1 MIEEKKF
8 EGNWFIEEQSKDKND
23 WIGGVLEYHPIDG
36 ATLTLFEPL
45 ENERRPQIER
55 IYGRTIDGDEITL
68 RNCFL
73 RARSRSQGTVTSGSV
88 KFDIQQIIVGGILPE
103 DSLQFNK
110 VKIEI
115 ESLIHWRQST
125 GIHIDEAFFQEVENP
140 NVNFSARYE
149 NLDSKELSI
158 QNSTIRIQTAAD
170 FTVQRIGG
178 LSIDEK
184 SYFELVSSDKEHYS
198 LDQTLTFVRR
208 LQNFVALGLN
218 KPIQPSKITAIP
230 LNHEKP
236 VEILPGINPTPENR
250 GSFHPSQANFLE
262 NDLEDVEATLSNWWE
277 TIEDLQPVFNLY
289 FSSLYYNLPLQIHYR
304 TLCAALEAYFVKV
317 LEPDRQDARDQIKTF
332 AAQLKQSSEDDLLNS
347 EVDGIVESISE
358 LEIAFNSQLRE
369 IVDAHEELFRRLS
382 GDFRATVDDITDRPF
397 TTQTSD
403 STIYR
408 QSRALKAILE
418 GVLLREIEIEDDLI
432 IAAIDSQYNEF

>member
-1 MIEEKKF
+1 MIEEKEF
-8 EGNWFIEEQSKDKND
+8 EGNWFVEEQSEDKNG

-55 IYGRTIDGDEITL
+55 IYGRTINGDEITL

-73 RARSRSQGTVTSGSV
+73 RARSRSHSTVTSGSV
-88 KFDIQQIIVGGILPE
+88 KFDIQQIMVGGFLPE
-103 DSLQFNK
+103 DNLQFNRA
-110 VKIEI
+110 KIEI

-125 GIHIDEAFFQEVENP
+125 GVHIDEDFFQEVDNP
-140 NVNFSARYE
+140 DVNFSARYE

-158 QNSTIRIQTAAD
+158 GDSTVRIQTAAD

-184 SYFELVSSDKEHYS
+184 SYFELVSPDEEHYS
-198 LDQTLTFVRR
+198 LDQTLSFVRR

-218 KPIQPSKITAIP
+218 KPVQPSEITAIP
-230 LNHEKP
+230 FNHEKP
-236 VEILPGINPTPENR
+236 VEILSRINPIPEDR

-277 TIEDLQPVFNLY
+277 TIEDLQPVFDLY
-289 FSSLYYNLPLQIHYR
+289 FSSLYYDLPLQIHYR
-304 TLCAALEAYFVKV
+304 TLCAALEAYFIEV
-317 LEPDRQDARDQIKTF
+317 LEPKRQDVRDQIKTLVEQF
-332 AAQLKQSSEDDLLNS
+332 EQSSEDDLLNS
-347 EVDGIVESISE
+347 EVDGIVENISE
-358 LEIAFNSQLRE
+358 LEVAFNSQLRE

-397 TTQTSD
+397 TMQTSD
-403 STIYR
+403 STLYR

-418 GVLLREIEIEDDLI
+418 GILLREIEIDDDLI